1 MLENKRL
8 LKIISKNHEFKIL
21 HHEIELEL
29 GRTVSSDQVIDMFA
43 SIGISLI
50 QFGESYE
57 FRKIDFLDK
66 ESIRRR
72 IDQIEGSSNIKVAV
86 EEIIETTSRF
96 FSNEDLEKYEYSIC
110 FAEFQTKGRGRG
122 ENMWLSPYGSGICFS
137 INGFLPYK
145 SSPLGL
151 SIYCGIA
158 IVGILRELGFKDVS
172 LKWPND
178 LLHKGKKLGGI
189 LTELTS
195 QHAENYKFNIGI
207 GINYDLGSD
216 LNSME
221 QNLFP
226 PTDLMKIYDGTY
238 ISRTEIS
245 GILAKTIIESLMK
258 FNHKSMHESFK
269 SWPELDALH
278 QKEIKIID
286 DDQSFSGKNMGIDDT
301 GALLLD
307 ESGVMKK
314 IYNGHLVI

>member
-72 IDQIEGSSNIKVAV
+72 IDQIEGSSNIQLSV
-86 EEIIETTSRF
+86 EQIIETTSRF
-96 FSNEDLEKYEYSIC
+96 FSNEVLEKYEYSIC

-122 ENMWLSPYGSGICFS
+122 ENIWLSPYGSGICFS

-158 IVGILRELGFKDVS
+158 IVVILRELGFKDVS

-195 QHAENYKFNIGI
+195 QHAENYAFNIGI

-245 GILAKTIIESLMK
+245 GILAKTIIESLKK
-258 FNHKSMHESFK
+258 FNHKSMIESFK
-269 SWPELDALH
+269 LWPELDALH
-278 QKEIKIID
+278 QKEVKIID
-286 DDQSFSGKNMGIDDT
+286 DDQSFSGKNLGIDDT

>member
-1 MLENKRL
+1 MSENKCL

-72 IDQIEGSSNIKVAV
+72 IDQIEGSSSIQLSV
-86 EEIIETTSRF
+86 EQIIETTSRF

-158 IVGILRELGFKDVS
+158 IVGILRELGFKDVL

-195 QHAENYKFNIGI
+195 QHTDNYAFNIGI

-221 QNLFP
+221 KNLFP
-226 PTDLMKIYDGTY
+226 PTDLMKIYDGTD

-245 GILAKTIIESLMK
+245 GILAKTIIESLKK
-258 FNHKSMHESFK
+258 FNHKSMQESFR

-286 DDQSFSGKNMGIDDT
+286 DDQSFSGKNVGIDDT

-307 ESGVMKK
+307 EGGAIKK

>member
-1 MLENKRL
+1 MSENNRL
-8 LKIISKNHEFKIL
+8 LKIINENNEFKIA
-21 HHEIELEL
+21 HDEIELEL
-29 GRTVSSDQVIDMFA
+29 GRDITSDQVIDLFA
-43 SIGISLI
+43 SIGILLI
-50 QFGESYE
+50 QIGESYE

-66 ESIRRR
+66 ESIREK
-72 IDQIEGSSNIKVAV
+72 IDQIEGSSNIQLAV
-86 EEIIETTSRF
+86 EQIIETTSRF
-96 FSNEDLEKYEYSIC
+96 FSIEETEKYEYSIC

-122 ENMWLSPYGSGICFS
+122 ENMWLSPFGSGICFS

-178 LLHKGKKLGGI
+178 LLHNGKKLGGI

-195 QHAENYKFNIGI
+195 QHAENYAFNIGI
-207 GINYDLGSD
+207 GINYDLGSE

-221 QNLFP
+221 RNLFP

-245 GILAKTIIESLMK
+245 GILAKTIIESLNNFDQKKMQD
-258 FNHKSMHESFK
+258 SFK
-269 SWPELDALH
+269 SWPEFDAFH

-286 DDQSFSGKNMGIDDT
+286 DDRSLKGKNMGIDHT

-307 ESGVMKK
+307 ESGVIRR

>member
-1 MLENKRL
+1 MSENKRL

-43 SIGISLI
+43 SIGILLI

-72 IDQIEGSSNIKVAV
+72 IDQIEGSSNIQLSV
-86 EEIIETTSRF
+86 EQIIETTSRF

-195 QHAENYKFNIGI
+195 QHAENYAFNIGI

-245 GILAKTIIESLMK
+245 GILAKTIIESLKK
-258 FNHKSMHESFK
+258 FNHKSMQESFK

-286 DDQSFSGKNMGIDDT
+286 DDQSFSGKNMGIDNT

-307 ESGVMKK
+307 ESGVIKK

>member
-29 GRTVSSDQVIDMFA
+29 GRTVSSDQAIDMFE

-50 QFGESYE
+50 QCGESYE

-72 IDQIEGSSNIKVAV
+72 IDQIEGSSNIQLSV
-86 EEIIETTSRF
+86 EQIIETTSRF

-178 LLHKGKKLGGI
+178 LPVSYTHLTLPTI
-189 LTELTS
+189 L
-195 QHAENYKFNIGI
+195 
-207 GINYDLGSD
+207 
-216 LNSME
+216 
-221 QNLFP
+221 
-226 PTDLMKIYDGTY
+226 
-238 ISRTEIS
+238 
-245 GILAKTIIESLMK
+245 
-258 FNHKSMHESFK
+258 
-269 SWPELDALH
+269 
-278 QKEIKIID
+278 
-286 DDQSFSGKNMGIDDT
+286 
-301 GALLLD
+301 
-307 ESGVMKK
+307 
-314 IYNGHLVI
+314 LV

>member
-1 MLENKRL
+1 
-8 LKIISKNHEFKIL
+8 
-21 HHEIELEL
+21 
-29 GRTVSSDQVIDMFA
+29 
-43 SIGISLI
+43 
-50 QFGESYE
+50 
-57 FRKIDFLDK
+57 
-66 ESIRRR
+66 
-72 IDQIEGSSNIKVAV
+72 
-86 EEIIETTSRF
+86 
-96 FSNEDLEKYEYSIC
+96 
-110 FAEFQTKGRGRG
+110 
-122 ENMWLSPYGSGICFS
+122 MWFSPYGSGICFS
-137 INGFLPYK
+137 INGILPYK

-195 QHAENYKFNIGI
+195 QHAENYAFNIGI

-245 GILAKTIIESLMK
+245 GILAKTIIESLKK
-258 FNHKSMHESFK
+258 FNHKSMQESFK

-278 QKEIKIID
+278 QKEVKIID
-286 DDQSFSGKNMGIDDT
+286 DDQSFSGKNIGIDDT

-307 ESGVMKK
+307 ESGVIKK

>member
-8 LKIISKNHEFKIL
+8 LKIISKNHEYKIL

-72 IDQIEGSSNIKVAV
+72 IDQIEGSSNIQLSV
-86 EEIIETTSRF
+86 EQIIETTSRF

-158 IVGILRELGFKDVS
+158 IVVILRELGFKDVS

-195 QHAENYKFNIGI
+195 QHAENYAFNIGI

-245 GILAKTIIESLMK
+245 GILAKTIIESLKK
-258 FNHKSMHESFK
+258 FNHKSMIESFK
-269 SWPELDALH
+269 LWPELDALH
-278 QKEIKIID
+278 QKEVKIID
-286 DDQSFSGKNMGIDDT
+286 DDQSFSGKNLGIDDT

>member
-1 MLENKRL
+1 MSVNNRL

-50 QFGESYE
+50 QFGNSYE

-72 IDQIEGSSNIKVAV
+72 IDQIEGSSNIQLSV
-86 EEIIETTSRF
+86 EQIIETTSRF

-151 SIYCGIA
+151 SIFCGIA

-178 LLHKGKKLGGI
+178 LMHKGKKLGGI

-195 QHAENYKFNIGI
+195 QHAENYAFNIGI

-226 PTDLMKIYDGTY
+226 PTDLMKIYDGTC

-245 GILAKTIIESLMK
+245 GILAKTIIESLKK
-258 FNHKSMHESFK
+258 FNHKSMQESFK

-278 QKEIKIID
+278 QKEVKIID

>member
-1 MLENKRL
+1 MSQNNLL
-8 LKIISKNHEFKIL
+8 LKIINKNHESKIR
-21 HHEIELEL
+21 HEEIELEL
-29 GRTVSSDQVIDMFA
+29 GRTISSDQAIDLFA

-50 QFGESYE
+50 QSDESYE

-72 IDQIEGSSNIKVAV
+72 IDQIEGSSNIQLSV
-86 EEIIETTSRF
+86 EQIIETTSRF

-122 ENMWLSPYGSGICFS
+122 QNMWLSPYGSGICFS

-195 QHAENYKFNIGI
+195 QHAENYAFNIGI

-245 GILAKTIIESLMK
+245 GILAKTIIESLKK
-258 FNHKSMHESFK
+258 FNHKSMQESFK

-278 QKEIKIID
+278 QKEVKIID
-286 DDQSFSGKNMGIDDT
+286 DDRSFNGKNMGIDDT

-307 ESGVMKK
+307 ESGVIKK

>member
-1 MLENKRL
+1 MSENNRL
-8 LKIISKNHEFKIL
+8 LKIINENNEFKIA
-21 HHEIELEL
+21 HDEIELEL
-29 GRTVSSDQVIDMFA
+29 GRDITSDQVIDLFA
-43 SIGISLI
+43 SIGILLI
-50 QFGESYE
+50 QSGESYE

-66 ESIRRR
+66 ESIREK
-72 IDQIEGSSNIKVAV
+72 IDQIEGSSNIQLAV
-86 EEIIETTSRF
+86 EQIIETTSRF
-96 FSNEDLEKYEYSIC
+96 FSIEETEKYEYSIC

-122 ENMWLSPYGSGICFS
+122 ENMWLSPFGSGICFS

-178 LLHKGKKLGGI
+178 LLHNGKKLGGI

-195 QHAENYKFNIGI
+195 QHAENYAFNIGI
-207 GINYDLGSD
+207 GINYDLGSE

-221 QNLFP
+221 RNLFP

-245 GILAKTIIESLMK
+245 GILAKTIIESLNNFDQKKMQD
-258 FNHKSMHESFK
+258 SFK
-269 SWPELDALH
+269 SWPEFDAFH

-286 DDQSFSGKNMGIDDT
+286 DDRSLKGKNMGIDHT

-307 ESGVMKK
+307 ESGVIRR

>member
-1 MLENKRL
+1 MLENKSL
-8 LKIISKNHEFKIL
+8 LKIISKNHESKIL

-66 ESIRRR
+66 ELIRRR
-72 IDQIEGSSNIKVAV
+72 IDQIEGSSNIQLSV
-86 EEIIETTSRF
+86 EQIIETTSRF

-137 INGFLPYK
+137 INGFLSHK

-158 IVGILRELGFKDVS
+158 IVVILRELGFKDVS

-178 LLHKGKKLGGI
+178 LLHMGKKLGGI

-195 QHAENYKFNIGI
+195 QHAENYAFNIGI

-245 GILAKTIIESLMK
+245 GILAKTIIESLKK
-258 FNHKSMHESFK
+258 FNHKSMQESFK

-278 QKEIKIID
+278 QKEVKIID
-286 DDQSFSGKNMGIDDT
+286 DDQSFNGKNMGIDDT

-307 ESGVMKK
+307 ESGVIKK

>member
-1 MLENKRL
+1 MSENKRL

-72 IDQIEGSSNIKVAV
+72 IDQIEGSSNIQLSV
-86 EEIIETTSRF
+86 EQIIETTSRF

-195 QHAENYKFNIGI
+195 QHAENYVFNIGI

-216 LNSME
+216 LNSMD

-226 PTDLMKIYDGTY
+226 PTDLIKIYDGNY

-245 GILAKTIIESLMK
+245 GILAKTIIESLKK
-258 FNHKSMHESFK
+258 FNHKSMQESFK

-278 QKEIKIID
+278 QKEVKIID
-286 DDQSFSGKNMGIDDT
+286 DDQCFNGKNMGIDDT

-307 ESGVMKK
+307 ESGVIKK

>member
-1 MLENKRL
+1 MLDNKRL

-29 GRTVSSDQVIDMFA
+29 GRTVSSDQVIDMYA

-50 QFGESYE
+50 QFGETYE

-72 IDQIEGSSNIKVAV
+72 IDQIEGSSNIQLSV
-86 EEIIETTSRF
+86 EQIIETTSRF

-195 QHAENYKFNIGI
+195 QHAENYAFNIGI

-245 GILAKTIIESLMK
+245 GILAKTIIESLKK
-258 FNHKSMHESFK
+258 FNHKSMQESFK

-278 QKEIKIID
+278 QKEVKIID
-286 DDQSFSGKNMGIDDT
+286 DDQSFNGKNMGIDDT

-307 ESGVMKK
+307 ESGVIKK

>member
-29 GRTVSSDQVIDMFA
+29 GITVSSDEVIDMFA

-72 IDQIEGSSNIKVAV
+72 IDQIEGSSNIQLSV
-86 EEIIETTSRF
+86 EQIIETTSRF

-195 QHAENYKFNIGI
+195 QHAENYAFNIGI

-245 GILAKTIIESLMK
+245 GILAKTIIESLKK
-258 FNHKSMHESFK
+258 FNHKSMQESFK

-278 QKEIKIID
+278 QKEVKIID
-286 DDQSFSGKNMGIDDT
+286 DDQCFNGKNMGIDDT

-307 ESGVMKK
+307 ESGVIKK

>member
-1 MLENKRL
+1 MSVNNLL
-8 LKIISKNHEFKIL
+8 LKIINKNHEFKIR
-21 HHEIELEL
+21 HEEIELEL
-29 GRTVSSDQVIDMFA
+29 GRTISSDQAIDFFA

-50 QFGESYE
+50 QSGESYE

-72 IDQIEGSSNIKVAV
+72 IDQIEGSSNIQLAV
-86 EEIIETTSRF
+86 EQIIETTSRF
-96 FSNEDLEKYEYSIC
+96 FSNEDIDKYQYSIC

-195 QHAENYKFNIGI
+195 QHAENYAFNIGI

-245 GILAKTIIESLMK
+245 GILAKTIIESLKK
-258 FNHKSMHESFK
+258 FNHKSMQESFK
-269 SWPELDALH
+269 SWPEFDALH

-286 DDQSFSGKNMGIDDT
+286 DNLSLKGKNMGIDDT

-307 ESGVMKK
+307 ESGVIKK

>member
-1 MLENKRL
+1 MSVNNLL
-8 LKIISKNHEFKIL
+8 LKIINKNHEFKIR
-21 HHEIELEL
+21 HEEIELEL

-72 IDQIEGSSNIKVAV
+72 IDQIEGSSNIQLSV
-86 EEIIETTSRF
+86 EQIIETTSRF

-195 QHAENYKFNIGI
+195 QHAENYAFNIGI

-245 GILAKTIIESLMK
+245 GILAKTIIESLKK
-258 FNHKSMHESFK
+258 FNHKSMQESFK

-278 QKEIKIID
+278 QKEVKIID
-286 DDQSFSGKNMGIDDT
+286 DDQSFNGKNMGIDDT

-307 ESGVMKK
+307 ESGVIKK

>member
-1 MLENKRL
+1 MSENKRL
-8 LKIISKNHEFKIL
+8 LKVISKNHEFKIL

-72 IDQIEGSSNIKVAV
+72 IDQIEGSSNIKLAV

-137 INGFLPYK
+137 INGFLSYK

-195 QHAENYKFNIGI
+195 QHAENYAFNIGI
-207 GINYDLGSD
+207 GINYDLGPD

-245 GILAKTIIESLMK
+245 GILAKTVIESLKK
-258 FNHKSMHESFK
+258 FNHKSMQESFK

-278 QKEIKIID
+278 QKEVKIID
-286 DDQSFSGKNMGIDDT
+286 DDQCFNGKNMGIDDT

-307 ESGVMKK
+307 ESGVIKK

>member
-1 MLENKRL
+1 MSVNNLL
-8 LKIISKNHEFKIL
+8 LKIINKNHEFKIR
-21 HHEIELEL
+21 HEEIELEL
-29 GRTVSSDQVIDMFA
+29 GRTISSDQAIDLFA

-50 QFGESYE
+50 QSDESYE

-72 IDQIEGSSNIKVAV
+72 IDQIEGSSNIQLAV
-86 EEIIETTSRF
+86 EQIIDTTSRF
-96 FSNEDLEKYEYSIC
+96 FSNEDIKKYEYSIC

-158 IVGILRELGFKDVS
+158 IVGILRELGFADVS

-195 QHAENYKFNIGI
+195 QDAENYAFNIGI

-216 LNSME
+216 LNSM
-221 QNLFP
+221 
-226 PTDLMKIYDGTY
+226 
-238 ISRTEIS
+238 
-245 GILAKTIIESLMK
+245 
-258 FNHKSMHESFK
+258 
-269 SWPELDALH
+269 
-278 QKEIKIID
+278 
-286 DDQSFSGKNMGIDDT
+286 
-301 GALLLD
+301 
-307 ESGVMKK
+307 
-314 IYNGHLVI
+314 

>member
-1 MLENKRL
+1 MSENNRL
-8 LKIISKNHEFKIL
+8 LKIINENHEFKIA
-21 HHEIELEL
+21 HHQIELEL
-29 GRTVSSDQVIDMFA
+29 GRDITSDQAIDLFA

-50 QFGESYE
+50 QSGESYE

-72 IDQIEGSSNIKVAV
+72 IDQIEGSSNIQLSV
-86 EEIIETTSRF
+86 EQIIETTSRF

-195 QHAENYKFNIGI
+195 QHAENYAFNIGI

-245 GILAKTIIESLMK
+245 GILAKTIIESLK
-258 FNHKSMHESFK
+258 KINHKSMQESFK

-278 QKEIKIID
+278 Q
-286 DDQSFSGKNMGIDDT
+286 
-301 GALLLD
+301 
-307 ESGVMKK
+307 
-314 IYNGHLVI
+314 

>member
-1 MLENKRL
+1 MSENKRL

-72 IDQIEGSSNIKVAV
+72 IDQIEGSSNIKLAV

-245 GILAKTIIESLMK
+245 GILAKTIIESLKK
-258 FNHKSMHESFK
+258 FNHKSMIESFK
-269 SWPELDALH
+269 LWPELDALH
-278 QKEIKIID
+278 QKEVKIID
-286 DDQSFSGKNMGIDDT
+286 DDQSFSGKNLGIDDT

>member
-1 MLENKRL
+1 MSENKLL

-29 GRTVSSDQVIDMFA
+29 GRTVSSDQAIDMFEA
-43 SIGISLI
+43 IGISLI
-50 QFGESYE
+50 QCGESYE

-72 IDQIEGSSNIKVAV
+72 IDQIEGSSNIQLSV
-86 EEIIETTSRF
+86 EQIIETTSRF

-195 QHAENYKFNIGI
+195 QHAENYAFNIGI

-245 GILAKTIIESLMK
+245 GILAKTIIESLKK
-258 FNHKSMHESFK
+258 FNHKSMQESFK

-307 ESGVMKK
+307 ERGVMKK

>member
-1 MLENKRL
+1 MSVNNLL
-8 LKIISKNHEFKIL
+8 LKIINKNHEFKIR
-21 HHEIELEL
+21 HEEIELEL
-29 GRTVSSDQVIDMFA
+29 GRTISSDQAIDLFA

-50 QFGESYE
+50 QSGESYE

-72 IDQIEGSSNIKVAV
+72 IDQIEGSSNIQLSV
-86 EEIIETTSRF
+86 EQIIETTSRF

-195 QHAENYKFNIGI
+195 QHAENYAFNIGI

-245 GILAKTIIESLMK
+245 GILAKTIIESLKK
-258 FNHKSMHESFK
+258 FNHKSMQESFK

-278 QKEIKIID
+278 QKEVKIID
-286 DDQSFSGKNMGIDDT
+286 DDQSFNGKNMGIDDT

-307 ESGVMKK
+307 ESGVIKK

>member
-1 MLENKRL
+1 MSVNNLL
-8 LKIISKNHEFKIL
+8 LKIINKNHEFKIR
-21 HHEIELEL
+21 HEEIELEL
-29 GRTVSSDQVIDMFA
+29 GRTISSDQAIDLFA

-50 QFGESYE
+50 QSGESYE
-57 FRKIDFLDK
+57 FRKIDFLDE

-72 IDQIEGSSNIKVAV
+72 IDQIEGSSNIQLAV
-86 EEIIETTSRF
+86 EQIIETTSRF
-96 FSNEDLEKYEYSIC
+96 FSNEDIDKYQYSIC

-137 INGFLPYK
+137 IKGFLPYK

-195 QHAENYKFNIGI
+195 QHAENYAFNIGI

-245 GILAKTIIESLMK
+245 GILAKTIIESLKK
-258 FNHKSMHESFK
+258 FNHKSMQESFK

-278 QKEIKIID
+278 QKEVKIID
-286 DDQSFSGKNMGIDDT
+286 DDQSFNGKNMGIDDT

>member
-72 IDQIEGSSNIKVAV
+72 IDQIEGSSNIQLSV
-86 EEIIETTSRF
+86 EQIIETTSRF

-110 FAEFQTKGRGRG
+110 FAEFQTKGSGRG

-195 QHAENYKFNIGI
+195 QHAENYAFNIGI

-245 GILAKTIIESLMK
+245 GILAKTIIESLKK
-258 FNHKSMHESFK
+258 FNHKSMQESFK
-269 SWPELDALH
+269 SWPEIDALH
-278 QKEIKIID
+278 QKEVKIID
-286 DDQSFSGKNMGIDDT
+286 DDQSFSGKNIGIDDT

-307 ESGVMKK
+307 ESGVIKK

>member
-1 MLENKRL
+1 MSQNNLL
-8 LKIISKNHEFKIL
+8 LKIINKNHESKIR
-21 HHEIELEL
+21 HEEIELEL
-29 GRTVSSDQVIDMFA
+29 GRTISSDQAIDLFA

-50 QFGESYE
+50 QSDESYE

-72 IDQIEGSSNIKVAV
+72 IDQIEGSSNIQLAV
-86 EEIIETTSRF
+86 EQIIDTTSRF
-96 FSNEDLEKYEYSIC
+96 FSNEDIKKYEYSIC

-158 IVGILRELGFKDVS
+158 IVGILRELGFADVS

-195 QHAENYKFNIGI
+195 QDAENYAFNIGI

-226 PTDLMKIYDGTY
+226 PIDLMKIYDVTY
-238 ISRTEIS
+238 ISRSEIS
-245 GILAKTIIESLMK
+245 GILAKTIIESLKK
-258 FNHKSMHESFK
+258 FNQKSMQESFK
-269 SWPELDALH
+269 SWPEFDALH

-286 DDQSFSGKNMGIDDT
+286 DDLSLKGKNMGIDDT

-307 ESGVMKK
+307 DNGVIKK

>member
-1 MLENKRL
+1 MSENKRL

-43 SIGISLI
+43 SIGITLI
-50 QFGESYE
+50 QCGESYE

-66 ESIRRR
+66 ELIRRR
-72 IDQIEGSSNIKVAV
+72 IDQIEGSSNIQLSV
-86 EEIIETTSRF
+86 EQIIETTSRF

-195 QHAENYKFNIGI
+195 QHAENYAFNIGI

-245 GILAKTIIESLMK
+245 GILAKTIIESLKK
-258 FNHKSMHESFK
+258 FNHKSMQESFK

-278 QKEIKIID
+278 QKEVKIID
-286 DDQSFSGKNMGIDDT
+286 DDRSFNGKNMGIDDT

-307 ESGVMKK
+307 ESGVIKK

>member
-1 MLENKRL
+1 MSENKRL

-72 IDQIEGSSNIKVAV
+72 IDQIEGSSNIQLSV
-86 EEIIETTSRF
+86 EQIIETTSRF

-151 SIYCGIA
+151 SFYCGIA

-195 QHAENYKFNIGI
+195 QHAENYVFNIGI

-245 GILAKTIIESLMK
+245 GILAKTIIESLKK
-258 FNHKSMHESFK
+258 FNHKSMQESFK

-278 QKEIKIID
+278 QKEVKIID
-286 DDQSFSGKNMGIDDT
+286 DDRSFNGKNMGIDDT

-307 ESGVMKK
+307 ESEVIKK

>member
-8 LKIISKNHEFKIL
+8 LKIISKNNEFKIL

-72 IDQIEGSSNIKVAV
+72 IDQIEGSSNIQLSV
-86 EEIIETTSRF
+86 EQIIETTSRF

-195 QHAENYKFNIGI
+195 QHAENYAFNIGI

-245 GILAKTIIESLMK
+245 GILAKTIIESLKK
-258 FNHKSMHESFK
+258 FNHKSMQESFK

-286 DDQSFSGKNMGIDDT
+286 DEQILEGKNVGIDDT

-307 ESGVMKK
+307 ESGVIKK
-314 IYNGHLVI
+314 IYNGHLVF

>member
-1 MLENKRL
+1 MSENKRL
-8 LKIISKNHEFKIL
+8 LKIICKNHEFKIL

-43 SIGISLI
+43 SIGISLT

-72 IDQIEGSSNIKVAV
+72 IDQIEGSSNIQLAV
-86 EEIIETTSRF
+86 EQIIETTSRF

-195 QHAENYKFNIGI
+195 QHAENYAFNIGI

-245 GILAKTIIESLMK
+245 GILAKTIIESLKK
-258 FNHKSMHESFK
+258 FNHKSMQESFK

-278 QKEIKIID
+278 QKEVKIID
-286 DDQSFSGKNMGIDDT
+286 DDQSFNGKNMGIDDT

-307 ESGVMKK
+307 ESGVIKK

>member
-8 LKIISKNHEFKIL
+8 LKIISKNHEFKIP

-72 IDQIEGSSNIKVAV
+72 IDQIEGSSNIQLSV
-86 EEIIETTSRF
+86 EQIIETTSRF

-195 QHAENYKFNIGI
+195 QHAENYAFNIGI

-245 GILAKTIIESLMK
+245 GILAKTIIESLKK
-258 FNHKSMHESFK
+258 FNHKSMQESFK
-269 SWPELDALH
+269 SWPQLDALH
-278 QKEIKIID
+278 QKEVKIID
-286 DDQSFSGKNMGIDDT
+286 DDQSFNGKNMGIDDT

-307 ESGVMKK
+307 ESGVIKK

>member
-1 MLENKRL
+1 MSENKCL
-8 LKIISKNHEFKIL
+8 LKIIRKNHEFKIL

-43 SIGISLI
+43 SIGVSLI
-50 QFGESYE
+50 QCGESYE

-72 IDQIEGSSNIKVAV
+72 IDQIEGSSSIQLSV
-86 EEIIETTSRF
+86 EQIIETTSRF

-195 QHAENYKFNIGI
+195 QHAENYAFNIGI

-245 GILAKTIIESLMK
+245 GILAKTIIESLKK
-258 FNHKSMHESFK
+258 FNHKSMQESFK

-278 QKEIKIID
+278 QKEVKIID
-286 DDQSFSGKNMGIDDT
+286 DDQSFNGKNMGIDDT

-307 ESGVMKK
+307 ESGVIKK

>member
-1 MLENKRL
+1 MSENNRL
-8 LKIISKNHEFKIL
+8 LKIINENNEFKIA
-21 HHEIELEL
+21 HDEIELEL
-29 GRTVSSDQVIDMFA
+29 GRDITSDQVIDLFA
-43 SIGISLI
+43 SIGILLI
-50 QFGESYE
+50 QSGESYE

-66 ESIRRR
+66 ELIRRR
-72 IDQIEGSSNIKVAV
+72 IDQIEGSSSIQLSV
-86 EEIIETTSRF
+86 EQIIETTSRF

-195 QHAENYKFNIGI
+195 QHAENYAFNIGI

-245 GILAKTIIESLMK
+245 GILAKTIIESLKK
-258 FNHKSMHESFK
+258 FNHKSMIESFK
-269 SWPELDALH
+269 LWPELDALH
-278 QKEIKIID
+278 QKEVKIID
-286 DDQSFSGKNMGIDDT
+286 DDQCFNGKNMGIDDT

-307 ESGVMKK
+307 ESGVIKK

>member
-72 IDQIEGSSNIKVAV
+72 IDQIEGSSNIQLSV
-86 EEIIETTSRF
+86 EQIIETTSRF

-122 ENMWLSPYGSGICFS
+122 ENIWLSPYGSGICFS

-195 QHAENYKFNIGI
+195 QHAENYAFNIGI

-245 GILAKTIIESLMK
+245 GILAKTIIESLKK
-258 FNHKSMHESFK
+258 FNHKSMQESFK

-278 QKEIKIID
+278 QKEVKIID
-286 DDQSFSGKNMGIDDT
+286 DDQSFNGKNIGIDDT

-307 ESGVMKK
+307 ESGVIKK

>member
-8 LKIISKNHEFKIL
+8 LKVISKNHEFKIL

-72 IDQIEGSSNIKVAV
+72 IDQIEGSSNIKLAV

-137 INGFLPYK
+137 INGFLSYK

-158 IVGILRELGFKDVS
+158 IVGILRELGFKDR
-172 LKWPND
+172 
-178 LLHKGKKLGGI
+178 
-189 LTELTS
+189 
-195 QHAENYKFNIGI
+195 F
-207 GINYDLGSD
+207 
-216 LNSME
+216 
-221 QNLFP
+221 
-226 PTDLMKIYDGTY
+226 
-238 ISRTEIS
+238 
-245 GILAKTIIESLMK
+245 
-258 FNHKSMHESFK
+258 
-269 SWPELDALH
+269 
-278 QKEIKIID
+278 IK
-286 DDQSFSGKNMGIDDT
+286 M
-301 GALLLD
+301 A
-307 ESGVMKK
+307 
-314 IYNGHLVI
+314 